1 MQATRARRSGP
12 CEGVGVGVGQE
23 RGESACVQAANC
35 EDSAFDPYRR
45 EVPPST
51 PPEERGQGA
60 CKGPISCKG
69 GWRNYP
75 AKVVMNYRKERG
87 GWEEGPEYHMCK

>member
-1 MQATRARRSGP
+1 MQETRVSVPGALGHVSGS
-12 CEGVGVGVGQE
+12 GGKKGLNQLVY
-23 RGESACVQAANC
+23 GEPAVKTLLLTLAGMR
-35 EDSAFDPYRR
+35 PL
-45 EVPPST
+45 PST

-75 AKVVMNYRKERG
+75 AKVVMNYRRG
-87 GWEEGPEYHMCK
+87 GGRPRISYV